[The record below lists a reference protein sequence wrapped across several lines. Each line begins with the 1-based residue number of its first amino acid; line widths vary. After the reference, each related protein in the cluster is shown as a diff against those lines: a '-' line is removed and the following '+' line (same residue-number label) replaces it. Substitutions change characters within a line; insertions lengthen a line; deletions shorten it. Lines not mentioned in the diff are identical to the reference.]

1 MASFAFY
8 GMLAAI
14 VLLLFAIFA
23 KYKGGTKWF
32 KATIKKKVITFGTPH
47 RVELIILSFFIGI
60 FFLAEILNN
69 KLLVLGA
76 NYRVSLFWNTTIS
89 AMLLWQISLVI
100 FLCLSV
106 ALFLLSLKSK
116 QTNRIFDI
124 FVAIIGLF
132 GFALLMSGVY
142 LQMYATNVYFF
153 TTIQPPINVY
163 HVGVYAQLFV
173 AIYHTFTL

>member
-1 MASFAFY
+1 M
-8 GMLAAI
+8 I
-14 VLLLFAIFA
+14 D
-23 KYKGGTKWF
+23 
-32 KATIKKKVITFGTPH
+32 
-47 RVELIILSFFIGI
+47 
-60 FFLAEILNN
+60 
-69 KLLVLGA
+69 LGA
-76 NYRVSLFWNTTIS
+76 NYRVILFWNTTIS